1 MTCKLVYKMKHVK
14 LFEEFLNEEDPLA
27 ALTGG
32 EEAPK
37 EDPLEKKKKEQMAK
51 DKASAKKH
59 EKMVDKKEDT
69 VEDLLKEMPEV
80 EEKLGSKIQDAVKQQ
95 DRVKI
100 HNAILD
106 LTYMEQDFQDQG
118 LEDKISTVARLK
130 KVLDTLDKSFTS
142 DKRM

>member
-1 MTCKLVYKMKHVK
+1 MRHVK
-14 LFEEFLNEEDPLA
+14 LFEDFIKEEDPLA

-32 EEAPK
+32 GGEKPK

-51 DKASAKKH
+51 DKAASKKH
-59 EKMVDKKEDT
+59 EKMVDNKEET
-69 VEDLLKEMPEV
+69 AEDLLKIMPDV
-80 EEKLGSKIQDAVKQQ
+80 KEKLGDRILDAIAKQ

-100 HNAILD
+100 HNAVLD
-106 LTYMEQDFQDQG
+106 LTYMQQDFQEQG
-118 LEDKISTVARLK
+118 MEDKIAKLGRLK

>member
-1 MTCKLVYKMKHVK
+1 MKYVK
-14 LFEEFLNEEDPLA
+14 LFEDFINEEDPLA

-32 EEAPK
+32 GEEKPK

-51 DKASAKKH
+51 DKAAAKKH
-59 EKMVDKKEDT
+59 EKMVDKKEDSA
-69 VEDLLKEMPEV
+69 EDLLKEMPDV
-80 EEKLGSKIQDAVKQQ
+80 QEKLGDKILDAIKDQ

-106 LTYMEQDFQDQG
+106 LTYMQQDYQSDG
-118 LEDKISTVARLK
+118 MEAKIAKISRLK

>member
-1 MTCKLVYKMKHVK
+1 MRHVK
-14 LFEEFLNEEDPLA
+14 LFEDFIKEEDPLA

-32 EEAPK
+32 GEEKPK

-51 DKASAKKH
+51 DKAASKKH

-69 VEDLLKEMPEV
+69 VDDLLKDMPDV
-80 EEKLGSKIQDAVKQQ
+80 REKIGDKIQDAVEKQ

-106 LTYMEQDFQDQG
+106 ITYMEQDFQDQG
-118 LEDKISTVARLK
+118 REDKIAKLARLK

>member
-1 MTCKLVYKMKHVK
+1 MRHVK
-14 LFEEFLNEEDPLA
+14 LFEDFIKEEDPLA

-32 EEAPK
+32 GEEKPK

-51 DKASAKKH
+51 DKAAAKKH

-69 VEDLLKEMPEV
+69 VDDLLKDMPDV
-80 EEKLGSKIQDAVKQQ
+80 REKLGDKIQDAIKQQ

-106 LTYMEQDFQDQG
+106 VTYMQQDFQDQG
-118 LEDKISTVARLK
+118 MEDKIAKLARLK